1 MITVTADSANRLFL
15 GACRAVMTHGAP
27 ASPRG
32 LATLELLGAH
42 LVLTDPRNRLVDLPP
57 GRVLN
62 PAFAVAETVWI
73 LSGSDDPWI
82 FEYNRNL
89 SRYADHGVLQGA
101 YGPRMRSWHGRE
113 DQLDR
118 VRRLLTQ
125 DPDSRQAVIQLF
137 DPERD
142 RSGFRD
148 VPCTLGYR
156 FFLREGRLHMHTTM
170 RSQDA
175 WLGLPYDLFA
185 ATVLQELLAGW
196 LGADLGEY
204 RHTIDSL
211 HLYAEHQQAALEL
224 PGDPLPAAP
233 MTPMEAPW
241 EAFDDLLA
249 DVLLDQLP
257 ADAAVPWHDFAA
269 VMASYRSWGNGRRA
283 SARLRAGQLP
293 GPLTRALER
302 WYQRLSSGVSTEAP
316 TEAAAAQ

>member
-1 MITVTADSANRLFL
+1 MITVTADSANALFL
-15 GACRAVMTHGAP
+15 GACRAIVTHGAP

-32 LATLELLGAH
+32 LATWEVLGAH

-89 SRYADHGVLQGA
+89 ERYADHGVLQGA
-101 YGPRMRSWHGRE
+101 YGPRMRFWNGQQ

-118 VRRLLTQ
+118 VRRLLTR

-137 DPERD
+137 DPQRD
-142 RSGFRD
+142 RGGFKD

-196 LGADLGEY
+196 LGAGLGEY

-211 HLYAEHQQAALEL
+211 HLYAEHHQGALTLPDDPPASEPLAPLAAR
-224 PGDPLPAAP
+224 
-233 MTPMEAPW
+233 W
-241 EAFDDLLA
+241 EDFDDVLA
-249 DVLLDQLP
+249 GVLLDQLH
-257 ADAAVPWHDFAA
+257 ADAAEPWRDFAA
-269 VMASYRSWGNGRRA
+269 VMASYRSWGRGQAEDARRRVEQA
-283 SARLRAGQLP
+283 P
-293 GPLTRALER
+293 GPLPRALER
-302 WYQRLSSGVSTEAP
+302 WYQRLSAP
-316 TEAAAAQ
+316 TSARAAAGEAAR